1 MLTYDD
7 ALNLEYYKKTSYTG
21 WMGGMRFL
29 IKKEE
34 PILKEASEETPA
46 EKGDPIFHVWLW
58 PGPYI
63 FALSDKSKMLE
74 NTFPFSDEGKELA
87 VDWIN
92 KQYEANK
99 SMWPRRKTDEVK

>member
-7 ALNLEYYKKTSYTG
+7 ALNLNYYKKTSYTG

-29 IKKEE
+29 IKREDV
-34 PILKEASEETPA
+34 IIKEATDDTPE
-46 EKGDPIFHVWLW
+46 EKGDPVFHAWVW

-63 FALSDKSKMLE
+63 FDLTDDSLKTDI
-74 NTFPFSDEGKELA
+74 TFPFTQEGKEQT

-92 KQYEANK
+92 EQYESRIK
-99 SMWPRRKTDEVK
+99 EWPRRKTDGC